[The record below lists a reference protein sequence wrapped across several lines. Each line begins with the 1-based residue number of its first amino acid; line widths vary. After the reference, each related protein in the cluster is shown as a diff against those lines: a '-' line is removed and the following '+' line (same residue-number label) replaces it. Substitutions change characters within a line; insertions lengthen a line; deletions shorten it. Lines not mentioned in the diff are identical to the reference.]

1 MSRWPPY
8 LCGAANCVAAIA
20 LLAVLR
26 QGTDL
31 VPDPLERVLYVQGHR
46 WAWSLGWASWVIA
59 AVTLVLLYRWWAR
72 RIGQRGLTRV
82 ALAIALVGLAC
93 DLVAESA
100 LVLWVPEHPEA
111 SSFAF
116 GLTGVGA
123 NGGYSIAGALLTFGT
138 RPLGGPVRGVW
149 TWSLWALGAALALSV
164 ATGQPLLAEV
174 SSALLFVLF
183 IPWCVLVAPSLG

>member
-8 LCGAANCVAAIA
+8 VCGAANFVAAIA

-31 VPDPLERVLYVQGHR
+31 VPDPLERVAYIQGHR
-46 WAWSLGWASWVIA
+46 LPWSLGWASWVIA

-72 RIGQRGLTRV
+72 RIGRPGLTRV
-82 ALAIALVGLAC
+82 ALAIAVVGLAC
-93 DLVAESA
+93 DVVAESA
-100 LVLWVPEHPEA
+100 LVLWTPEHPEA

-123 NGGYSIAGALLTFGT
+123 NGSYSIAGALLTFGT
-138 RPLGGPVRGVW
+138 RPLGSPVRVIW
-149 TWSLWALGAALALSV
+149 TWSLWVLGAVLALSV
-164 ATGQPLLAEV
+164 VAGQPSLAAV
-174 SSALLFVLF
+174 SSALLFGLF